1 MSDHLPIKL
10 HPPIAISRDPRQ
22 GSALVQ
28 WCIAA
33 LPLLLLGA
41 MAIEISHWH
50 TTRQRL
56 ALTIQ
61 RAVDQTSLSAGTAQ
75 ALKQHLQQQLPTD
88 LRLPMRACITD
99 PTDALMSDFIDRPLS
114 SKLGAAVIRH
124 DHVAQQHRDYIRRGL
139 PGGRGPR
146 SGKTIFQANTLNV
159 EVVIQSQAL
168 SPWVRHVYHPVMY
181 KLTHQA
187 IMQSHRRLGPRCVSL
202 P

>member
-1 MSDHLPIKL
+1 MSDDLPIQL
-10 HPPIAISRDPRQ
+10 QTPIAISRDSRQ

-56 ALTIQ
+56 ALSVQ
-61 RAVDQTSLSAGTAQ
+61 RAVDQTSLSAGTTQ
-75 ALKQHLQQQLPTD
+75 ALKQHLQKQLPED

-99 PTDALMSDFIDRPLS
+99 PVNAFMSDFIDRRLS
-114 SKLGAAVIRH
+114 SKQRTAVIRH
-124 DHVAQQHRDYIRRGL
+124 DHVAQQHRDYVKHGL
-139 PGGRGPR
+139 PGGRGSR
-146 SGKTIFQANTLNV
+146 SGMTIFEANTLNV
-159 EVVIQSQAL
+159 EVVVQSRAL
-168 SPWVRHVYHPVMY
+168 SPWVRQLYDPVTY

-187 IMQSHRRLGPRCVSL
+187 IMQSHRQLGPPCVSL